1 MQRKGAI
8 ILNLV
13 KNKSKKNLK
22 GLSGIMLSF
31 VIAVLLLQPA
41 YAEESGDY
49 VVDMDGLTSVEGG
62 AVLDVEDSLL
72 FGNQTVLFVE
82 AGQVWKIGTLD
93 LSRYSE
99 IEIGY
104 GCDQGVCFDLGEDS
118 YVALTQNGA
127 TQNKDLSPKSDAQVI
142 AKSEQLEVPYASW
155 SADPQTITF
164 EIASD
169 YNGDVY
175 LAYNMEE
182 IEGRQDGIAVYYVRF
197 VSESSSAPTSS
208 AASTEEATPAP
219 STGAAA
225 TPTVR
230 PTAAETATAA
240 PGPDQEQT
248 SSFPWLTVVLILIV
262 LLLCMIAIIFLVK
275 KKKTK
280 E

>member
-1 MQRKGAI
+1 M
-8 ILNLV
+8 NLIN
-13 KNKSKKNLK
+13 NKSKKNLK
-22 GLSGIMLSF
+22 RLAGIMLSF

-62 AVLDVEDSLL
+62 AVLDAEDSLL

-82 AGQVWKIGTLD
+82 AGQAWKIGTLD
-93 LSRYSE
+93 LSKYSE

-197 VSESSSAPTSS
+197 ISESSSVPTSS
-208 AASTEEATPAP
+208 AASTEEPTPAP
-219 STGAAA
+219 TTGAAA
-225 TPTVR
+225 TPTLR
-230 PTAAETATAA
+230 PTAAETVTAA
-240 PGPDQEQT
+240 PEQDQEQT

-262 LLLCMIAIIFLVK
+262 ALLCMIAIIFLVK

>member
-82 AGQVWKIGTLD
+82 A
-93 LSRYSE
+93 
-99 IEIGY
+99 
-104 GCDQGVCFDLGEDS
+104 
-118 YVALTQNGA
+118 
-127 TQNKDLSPKSDAQVI
+127 
-142 AKSEQLEVPYASW
+142 
-155 SADPQTITF
+155 DPQTITI